1 MAAMAMAMNIQK
13 IIMVGASRKPIL
25 FFLINATPEIVNA
38 CKQMAISNT
47 CTGLTN
53 NPLST
58 MLLGVAFISMTGIIS
73 ESQMK

>member
-1 MAAMAMAMNIQK
+1 MSAMAMAMNIQK
-13 IIMVGASRKPIL
+13 IIMVGTSRKPIL
-25 FFLINATPEIVNA
+25 FFLINATPVIINA
-38 CKQMAISNT
+38 GKQMAISNT

-58 MLLGVAFISMTGIIS
+58 MLLGVAFISMAGIIS